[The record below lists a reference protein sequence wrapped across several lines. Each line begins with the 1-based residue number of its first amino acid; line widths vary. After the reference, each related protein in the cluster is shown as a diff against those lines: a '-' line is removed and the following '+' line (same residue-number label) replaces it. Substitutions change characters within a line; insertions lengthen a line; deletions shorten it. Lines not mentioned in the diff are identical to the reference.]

1 MEVLSKLPI
10 LLTVAESYEANA
22 ELTQR
27 SIQVLVDLHAIL
39 PENIRD
45 EIGSTL
51 PFVPLEVFC
60 QAQSLS

>member
-1 MEVLSKLPI
+1 MEVLLKLPI
-10 LLTVAESYEANA
+10 LLTVAESYKANA

-27 SIQVLVDLHAIL
+27 SIQVLVDLYAIL
-39 PENIRD
+39 PENTRD

-51 PFVPLEVFC
+51 PFVPLEVFR